1 MYAPVWVPAGA
12 EIRLGTPESGLRS
25 YLAVRGGL
33 DVPPVLGSR
42 ATDTM
47 AGLGPAPLVPGSV
60 LPIGQNREPYPA
72 VDFAPQ
78 RGYPAE
84 LTLRVIPGPRA
95 DWFTAAAL
103 DTLCGNDYLITPDSN
118 RVGVRLSGP
127 PLERRIEGEL
137 PSEATV
143 LGALQ
148 VPASGQPILFL
159 ADHPVTGGYPVIA
172 VVTEADIDLAAQGRP
187 GQTVHF
193 RLW

>member
-42 ATDTM
+42 AADTM

-60 LPIGQNREPYPA
+60 LPIGQDRDPYPA

-78 RGYPAE
+78 RNYPAE

-193 RLW
+193 RLC